1 MSGSRS
7 LPAAA
12 GAGAMAMQLS
22 PEKLT
27 HVVTTAVHAAVAQVQ
42 ALQPADNDGD
52 DDGDGD
58 MVDGADV
65 NGGGALGVWTF
76 NENDKWRPVKCAVH
90 VHVHDAILERQDDK
104 PDAEDVRWLFDNTEQ
119 LCVTVL
125 VI

>member
-1 MSGSRS
+1 MSSG
-7 LPAAA
+7 L
-12 GAGAMAMQLS
+12 AMQLS
-22 PEKLT
+22 PEKLSA
-27 HVVTTAVHAAVAQVQ
+27 VVTTAVHAAVAQVQ

-90 VHVHDAILERQDDK
+90 VHVHDAILARQDDK
-104 PDAEDVRWLFDNTEQ
+104 PDAEDVRWLFDNPEQ